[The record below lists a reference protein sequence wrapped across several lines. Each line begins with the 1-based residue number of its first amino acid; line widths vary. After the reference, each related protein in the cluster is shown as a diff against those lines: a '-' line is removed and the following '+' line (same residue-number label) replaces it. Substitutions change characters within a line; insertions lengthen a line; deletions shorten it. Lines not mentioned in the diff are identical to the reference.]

1 MWASIGREGTNA
13 PVQGGNG
20 DLIKLA
26 MGCGFDSNGKPFLW
40 HTLEPELGGKIVNLV
55 HDELVI
61 EGPEE
66 NAEKINLMAQDCIE
80 RAGAE
85 IYKKVQMKSDGCVAT
100 CWQKD

>member
-1 MWASIGREGTNA
+1 MWASIGREGCNA

-26 MGCGFDSNGKPFLW
+26 MGSGFDSNGKPFLW
-40 HTLEPELGGKIVNLV
+40 HTLEPELGGKLVNLV

-66 NAEKINLMAQDCIE
+66 NAEKINTMTQDCIE

-85 IYKKVQMKSDGCVAT
+85 IYKKVAMKSDGCVAD
-100 CWQKD
+100 CWSK